1 MMRKAFNFILW
12 CIETVL
18 EAALLI
24 MCLVGVALLL
34 AWEKVYNIR
43 VPNDNLFDEIKLK
56 LRELLDD
63 D

>member
-34 AWEKVYNIR
+34 ALEKVYNIR

>member
-1 MMRKAFNFILW
+1 MRKAFNFILW